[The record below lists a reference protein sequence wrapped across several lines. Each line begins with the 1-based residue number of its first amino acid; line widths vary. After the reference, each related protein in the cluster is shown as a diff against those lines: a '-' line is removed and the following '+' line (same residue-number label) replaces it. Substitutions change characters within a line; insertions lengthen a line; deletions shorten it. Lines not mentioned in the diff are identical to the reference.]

1 MLGRLRMDVNTAIRH
16 YDDIA
21 KHAFSD
27 VKLLGGDGKFKTSKL
42 EEAIKSVVEE
52 ITGDSG
58 SPLLGGN
65 EAGGCRTW
73 VYYILCYALDS
84 ETEDSL
90 ASSVL

>member
-1 MLGRLRMDVNTAIRH
+1 MLGRLRMDVNTAIRQ

-27 VKLLGGDGKFKTSKL
+27 VKLLGGDGKFEASKL
-42 EEAIKSVVEE
+42 EEAIKSVVEG
-52 ITGDSG
+52 ITGNSG
-58 SPLLGGN
+58 SPLLEGN
-65 EAGGCRTW
+65 EAKGCRTW
-73 VYYILCYALDS
+73 VHYLSCYALDS